1 MKKKFRTIVVNNI
14 TYGWTI
20 NNDCDGDGGNMVTIW
35 ENKNPIKEILIYDG
49 TVEITPSI
57 VEKMIK
63 DTIK

>member
-1 MKKKFRTIVVNNI
+1 MKKKFRTIVVNDI
-14 TYGWTI
+14 TYTWTI
-20 NNDCDGDGGNMVTIW
+20 HNDCDGVGGKMVTIW
-35 ENKNPIKEILIYDG
+35 KDKKPIKEIIVYDG

>member
-1 MKKKFRTIVVNNI
+1 
-14 TYGWTI
+14 
-20 NNDCDGDGGNMVTIW
+20 MVTIW